1 MAWAVYK
8 PAFHRAVKTFTPN
21 LTWVCLV
28 IPLQYASALL
38 EVVQRWSRDCTGILI
53 HSNAINPKLSN
64 AKHTQAFHT
73 LTHTSLILFI
83 FIELQSNKNSAPYTK
98 SQSLDKQ
105 RSGQPTG
112 FQLAIWTRG
121 MKPKVQTYKLTYKLK
136 VQTRTHSLTTG
147 LRTHKSVVTHNIPF
161 SFS

>member
-1 MAWAVYK
+1 M
-8 PAFHRAVKTFTPN
+8 
-21 LTWVCLV
+21 
-28 IPLQYASALL
+28 Q
-38 EVVQRWSRDCTGILI
+38 
-53 HSNAINPKLSN
+53 NA
-64 AKHTQAFHT
+64 AKHTWAFHT

-105 RSGQPTG
+105 QSGQPTG
-112 FQLAIWTRG
+112 SHLAIWTRG
-121 MKPKVQTYKLTYKLK
+121 MEPKVQTYKLAYKLK

-147 LRTHKSVVTHNIPF
+147 LRTHKMVVTHNIPF